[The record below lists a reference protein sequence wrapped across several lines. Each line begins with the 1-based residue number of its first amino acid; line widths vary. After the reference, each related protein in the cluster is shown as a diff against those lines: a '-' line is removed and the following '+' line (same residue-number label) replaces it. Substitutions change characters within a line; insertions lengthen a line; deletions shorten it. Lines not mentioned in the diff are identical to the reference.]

1 MKQESPGREARY
13 PDPEGPGDAKEYTGL
28 LTSADIVSGAA
39 ISYRQCDFWT
49 GRGFLRPER
58 TWRGRRW
65 GSGSPRIWSRAEL
78 DVARTMGRLV
88 RARLSLEAAHEIA
101 RSGESRIKLGPG
113 IWLELGPAL
122 SGPCG
127 RDDHGGCF
135 PDEPADCGCECHEV
149 TA

>member
-1 MKQESPGREARY
+1 MTDTEAV
-13 PDPEGPGDAKEYTGL
+13 PVTVTGL
-28 LTSADIVSGAA
+28 DGPPPGLLSSADIVSKAA

-49 GRGFLRPER
+49 VRGFLRPER

-78 DVARTMGRLV
+78 GVARTMGRLV
-88 RARLSLEAAHEIA
+88 RAGLPLETAHEIA
-101 RSGESRIKLGPG
+101 RSGKTRTELAPG
-113 IWLELGPAL
+113 VWLELGPAL

-135 PDEPADCGCECHEV
+135 PDEPSDCGCECHEV